1 MSRKKKVEKQRKGVG
16 RGIAIILRSVP
27 GLPGLHSKTLS
38 QRAKKQNSI
47 RYISFRHT
55 KERSSIMAA
64 VWLEQAD
71 STAGEMC

>member
-1 MSRKKKVEKQRKGVG
+1 MSQFKKRKKWINIG

-27 GLPGLHSKTLS
+27 GLPVLHSKTLS
-38 QRAKKQNSI
+38 QRAKKQNPI
-47 RYISFRHT
+47 WYISFRHT
-55 KERSSIMAA
+55 KERNPIMAA